1 MHICAPFYS
10 AAVRSGLRRETW
22 GRSLR
27 AIMATSAVPATLKP
41 SATLVCLQPWVTAE
55 PTDLEDDMAA
65 AMRAAVKKARGAAAP
80 KTPPKAMPK
89 TPPKAAP
96 KSAPAGKPQSKLA
109 AMPKKGGG
117 CKRAG
122 EQLDL
127 HLERLGV
134 GSGTAQAPRSRSA
147 AFPMVLRAGGG

>member
-1 MHICAPFYS
+1 MGPES
-10 AAVRSGLRRETW
+10 
-22 GRSLR
+22 
-27 AIMATSAVPATLKP
+27 ATSREQSWRHELCQPLQNLQLLPAFTRKR
-41 SATLVCLQPWVTAE
+41 AAAE
-55 PTDLEDDMAA
+55 PTADDMAT
-65 AMRAAVKKARGAAAP
+65 AMWAAVKKARGAAAP